1 MALETPAIQ
10 DQDST
15 ADTARACIVYSLV
28 PYLGI
33 MFVPAALAIS
43 GFGYFRSRQF
53 DRHDPNRFVFCAGL
67 SLVVLAVQVFLWWLL
82 YFIPKISV
90 LR

>member
-1 MALETPAIQ
+1 MAFETAAPG
-10 DQDST
+10 DQDPT

-33 MFVPAALAIS
+33 LFVPVALAIS
-43 GFGYFRSRQF
+43 GFGYVRSLQY
-53 DRHDPNRFVFCAGL
+53 DRRDGNRFVFCAGL
-67 SLVVLAVQVFLWWLL
+67 SLVVLAVQIFLWWLL

>member
-1 MALETPAIQ
+1 MSLDTAAIR
-10 DQDST
+10 DQDPT

-33 MFVPAALAIS
+33 VFVPLALAVS
-43 GFGYFRSRQF
+43 GFGYVRSRQMQ
-53 DRHDPNRFVFCAGL
+53 RPEPHRFVFCAGL

-82 YFIPKISV
+82 YFIPKIGV
-90 LR
+90 

>member
-1 MALETPAIQ
+1 MAFETPAI
-10 DQDST
+10 DDEDPT

-33 MFVPAALAIS
+33 VFVPIALGVS
-43 GFGYFRSRQF
+43 GVGYVRSRQNS
-53 DRHDPNRFVFCAGL
+53 RPGPKRFVFCAGL

-82 YFIPKISV
+82 YYIPKIGV
-90 LR
+90 

>member
-1 MALETPAIQ
+1 MDLETPAIS
-10 DQDST
+10 DQNPT

-33 MFVPAALAIS
+33 VFIPIALGVS
-43 GFGYFRSRQF
+43 GFGYVRARQK
-53 DRHDPNRFVFCAGL
+53 HKHEPHRFVFCAGL

-82 YFIPKISV
+82 YFIPKIGV
-90 LR
+90 